1 MLGPKGPNL
10 YKNKIMKQLSKKI
23 KENLFKWYLYTVLVW
38 VHVALAFQI
47 AMMVL
52 SVTNPELERRI
63 GNELTWAL
71 DGTFNK

>member
-1 MLGPKGPNL
+1 
-10 YKNKIMKQLSKKI
+10 MKQLSKKI

-38 VHVALAFQI
+38 VHFALAFQVTMI
-47 AMMVL
+47 VL

-71 DGTFNK
+71 DGTFKK